1 MRRIPKW
8 LIVLTA
14 IVLVCVGVKMWYDRL
29 CYGEIDISGSAPSKE
44 MLLHIAANAKDLLS
58 DERFNGEMNDDG
70 SIDIIRFTDID
81 ALAYL
86 QFSGS
91 PDYYYAAGKYARND
105 EPNLFF
111 LRTPWSAVDL
121 YFTISAPG
129 MLLVVNQYDSNS
141 ISDAPLREMMDAII
155 SVIGTP

>member
-1 MRRIPKW
+1 MRKIPKW
-8 LIVLTA
+8 LIVLA
-14 IVLVCVGVKMWYDRL
+14 AVVLVCAGAKLWYDRL
-29 CYGEIDISGSAPSKE
+29 CYGEIDISDSAPSKE

-58 DERFNGEMNDDG
+58 DRRFNGEMNDDG
-70 SIDIIRFTDID
+70 SIDIIKFTDTD

-86 QFSGS
+86 QFSNA
-91 PDYYYAAGKYARND
+91 PDYYYAAGKYVRNA

-129 MLLVVNQYDSNS
+129 MLLVVNQYDSHS
-141 ISDAPLREMMDAII
+141 ISAAPLREMMDAIV